1 MLRSTIELDT
11 PRSRFISFYL
21 IVRLIIDS
29 VTTRCSLVSIY
40 SLDAARVYVSP
51 LASLRSEST
60 SDCLHHD

>member
-21 IVRLIIDS
+21 MVRLIIDL
-29 VTTRCSLVSIY
+29 VMTRRSLVSIY

-51 LASLRSEST
+51 
-60 SDCLHHD
+60 